1 MNDVFTLLYLI
12 EEKKGFARNNWHI
25 KEVGEL
31 SSNALH
37 ITTALKEFH
46 HLRISFHINFQK
58 YLKFLPKC
66 RMVLDLPTCRAPLT
80 KSGFL
85 RGLSFHSS
93 KAWSMLLDKY
103 LSISLRLNDYMAAK
117 ILIINEI
124 CNYFMLTL
132 LKDRVI
138 NGCFVIKDRVMK
150 GCFMTKDRVIMGY
163 L

>member
-1 MNDVFTLLYLI
+1 MPNGARLAYLS
-12 EEKKGFARNNWHI
+12 G
-25 KEVGEL
+25 
-31 SSNALH
+31 
-37 ITTALKEFH
+37 
-46 HLRISFHINFQK
+46 
-58 YLKFLPKC
+58 
-66 RMVLDLPTCRAPLT
+66 APHP
-80 KSGFL
+80 SGFL

-138 NGCFVIKDRVMK
+138 NRCFMIKDRVIK
-150 GCFMTKDRVIMGY
+150 GRFMTKDRVIMGY
-163 L
+163 FVAAPQSGHEK